1 MDIDHARLLA
11 HTILHQEF
19 IPVAGCPPPN
29 DNPGED
35 TSSFHGV
42 VAKALA
48 TYADNA
54 STLTRTTR
62 SMADSALHTL
72 TVVGAIDSGLAGDF
86 HRIAG
91 RRT

>member
-19 IPVAGCPPPN
+19 TPVAGSPPP
-29 DNPGED
+29 DDSPGEG
-35 TSSFHGV
+35 TSGFHGV

-48 TYADNA
+48 TYTDNA
-54 STLTRTTR
+54 STLTQTTR

-72 TVVGAIDSGLAGDF
+72 TVVGSIDAGLAGDF
-86 HRIAG
+86 HRLAG